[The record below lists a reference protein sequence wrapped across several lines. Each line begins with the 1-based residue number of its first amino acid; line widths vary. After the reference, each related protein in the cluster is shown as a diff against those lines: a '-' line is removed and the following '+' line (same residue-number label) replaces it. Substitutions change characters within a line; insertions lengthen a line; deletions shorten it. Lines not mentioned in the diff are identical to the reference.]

1 MDGLGR
7 VSDGLGR
14 VSDGLGRVLDALGR
28 VLDALGRVLDGLGR
42 VLDRLLGH
50 LPCSVGT
57 AVTVGEMAPVGASL
71 CQQRLPV

>member
-1 MDGLGR
+1 MELVLELVLLHLLHFFPHPLPPLDCRPAGR
-7 VSDGLGR
+7 AGP
-14 VSDGLGRVLDALGR
+14 
-28 VLDALGRVLDGLGR
+28 
-42 VLDRLLGH
+42 RLLGH